1 MPKDIVG
8 KHKLDAIVVGSD
20 QVWRP
25 MYNELIINMFLSF
38 CTDDKIHRVAYAKIF
53 RCGLLYIQSQ
63 TKKCRELIKLFDGIS
78 VREAS
83 GIALCKNI

>member
-1 MPKDIVG
+1 MIESTHERYVYMPKDIVG

-38 CTDDKIHRVAYAKIF
+38 ARM
-53 RCGLLYIQSQ
+53 
-63 TKKCRELIKLFDGIS
+63 IKFI
-78 VREAS
+78 V
-83 GIALCKNI
+83 